1 MEVRT
6 KLLHSLAVTTPTR
19 GEELVRITTFVRR
32 LLAVKQVRVEGVRL
46 RGDEVEIDVRPAW
59 RRPRC
64 GGCGRRAAGYDRRPA
79 RRWRHVPWGASAVWL
94 RYAPRRVQCRRCGV
108 GTERVAWA
116 GSTTTRFTAALEELG
131 AYLATVMDQTA
142 VTRLLGISWSAVG
155 EIVERVVA
163 RKLDPKRLDGIRR
176 IGVDEFSYRKR
187 HRYLTLV
194 VDHERQRVVF
204 AAVGRGHEA
213 LERFF
218 EALGAERLAQLELA
232 TIDMAGGYLKAFR
245 EQAPHVTIVFDR
257 FHVQRLASDALDE
270 VRRSLVRGAIDPEDA
285 QRIKGT
291 RYALLKNPW
300 DLRRE
305 ERERLSVVQRHNA
318 PLYRAYLLK
327 ETLAQALDYLQPKR
341 ARDALEGWL
350 GWASRSRL
358 KPFVKA
364 ARTIRQHKDRILE
377 YIRVRLTNGL
387 PEGLNN
393 KIRVITRRAYG
404 FHSPEAL
411 IARIFLSCGG
421 IELHPTLPKPT

>member
-1 MEVRT
+1 
-6 KLLHSLAVTTPTR
+6 
-19 GEELVRITTFVRR
+19 
-32 LLAVKQVRVEGVRL
+32 
-46 RGDEVEIDVRPAW
+46 
-59 RRPRC
+59 
-64 GGCGRRAAGYDRRPA
+64 
-79 RRWRHVPWGASAVWL
+79 
-94 RYAPRRVQCRRCGV
+94 
-108 GTERVAWA
+108 VAWA
-116 GSTTTRFTAALEELG
+116 GSTTTRFTTALEELG

-142 VTRLLGISWSAVG
+142 VTRLLGISWAAVG

-163 RKLDPKRLDGIRR
+163 RKLDPRRLDGIRW

-194 VDHERQRVVF
+194 VDHERQRVVW
-204 AAVGRGHEA
+204 AAMGRGHEA
-213 LERFF
+213 LGSFF
-218 EALGAERLAQLELA
+218 EALGPERLARLELA
-232 TIDMAGGYLKAFR
+232 TLDMSGGYLKAFR
-245 EQAPHVTIVFDR
+245 ERAPHVTIVFDR
-257 FHVQRLASDALDE
+257 FHVQRLAGDALDE
-270 VRRSLVRGAIDPEDA
+270 VRRSLVRGAMDPEDA

-305 ERERLSVVQRHNA
+305 ERERLSAVQRHNA

-358 KPFVKA
+358 KPFGRV
-364 ARTIRQHKDRILE
+364 ARTIRQHKERILE

-387 PEGLNN
+387 TEGLNN

-404 FHSPEAL
+404 FHSAEAL

-421 IELHPTLPKPT
+421 IELNPTLPKPT

>member
-1 MEVRT
+1 VR
-6 KLLHSLAVTTPTR
+6 L
-19 GEELVRITTFVRR
+19 TTFVRR
-32 LLAVKQVRVEGVRL
+32 LLAVKQVRIQGVRVQ
-46 RGDEVEIDVRPAW
+46 GGEVEIEVRPAW
-59 RRPRC
+59 REPRC
-64 GGCGRRAAGYDRRPA
+64 GSCGRRAAGYDRRPA
-79 RRWRHVPWGASAVWL
+79 RRWRHVPWGASPVWL

-116 GSTTTRFTAALEELG
+116 GSATARFTVALEELG

-142 VTRLLGISWSAVG
+142 VTRLLGISWAAVG

-163 RKLDPKRLDGIRR
+163 RKLDPKRLEGIRR

-194 VDHERQRVVF
+194 VDHERQRVVW

-213 LERFF
+213 LAGFF
-218 EALGAERLAQLELA
+218 AALGPERLSQLELA

-245 EQAPHVTIVFDR
+245 EHAPHVTIVFDR

-270 VRRSLVRGAIDPEDA
+270 VRRSLVRSAPDPEAA
-285 QRIKGT
+285 QQIKGT
-291 RYALLKNPW
+291 RFALLKNPW
-300 DLRRE
+300 DLRVA
-305 ERERLSVVQRHNA
+305 EREKLAAVQRHNA
-318 PLYRAYLLK
+318 PLYRGYLLK
-327 ETLAQALDYLQPKR
+327 ETLAQALDYRQPKR
-341 ARDALEGWL
+341 ASVALGDWL
-350 GWASRSRL
+350 AWASRSRL
-358 KPFVKA
+358 RPFVKA
-364 ARTIRQHKDRILE
+364 ARTIRRHRESILE

-421 IELHPTLPKPT
+421 IALTPTLPKPT

>member
-1 MEVRT
+1 M
-6 KLLHSLAVTTPTR
+6 
-19 GEELVRITTFVRR
+19 
-32 LLAVKQVRVEGVRL
+32 
-46 RGDEVEIDVRPAW
+46 
-59 RRPRC
+59 
-64 GGCGRRAAGYDRRPA
+64 
-79 RRWRHVPWGASAVWL
+79 
-94 RYAPRRVQCRRCGV
+94 
-108 GTERVAWA
+108 
-116 GSTTTRFTAALEELG
+116 TRFTAALEELA

-142 VTRLLGISWSAVG
+142 VTRLLGISWAAVG

-194 VDHERQRVVF
+194 VDHDRQRVVW

-213 LERFF
+213 LASFF
-218 EALGAERLAQLELA
+218 AALGPERLAQLELA

-245 EQAPHVTIVFDR
+245 EHAPHVTIVFDR

-305 ERERLSVVQRHNA
+305 ERERLSAVQRHNA

-341 ARDALEGWL
+341 AREALEGWL

-421 IELHPTLPKPT
+421 IELQPTLPKPT